1 MCLCFLFLEDIV
13 RERENKH
20 IKLEG
25 LKYGVFFLS
34 MVFKELESSLKVHIS
49 LIAIW

>member
-1 MCLCFLFLEDIV
+1 MSTISMLEM
-13 RERENKH
+13 H
-20 IKLEG
+20 QKLEG